1 MALSPNIC
9 GVILAAGFSSRMGR
23 DKALLPW
30 PPVDEGVP
38 AANTFLGAMIDLLQ
52 AHSELV
58 IVVAGKNAPALT
70 PVVYAHG
77 AFLAVNRQPER
88 GQFSSLQVGLQEV
101 INHGR
106 DAAFIALID
115 RPPVL
120 PGTLQ
125 EMREAFF
132 DSDSD
137 VWAVVPELHRGE
149 ELIHGH
155 PILIGKEMIDAF
167 RHAPVNTTARDVE
180 HQYQQHIRYVP
191 VDDPRL
197 AMNVDTPEDYQRLAT
212 ALRDEFRL
220 PAPTPAASP
229 S

>member
-1 MALSPNIC
+1 MALSPSIC
-9 GVILAAGFSSRMGR
+9 GVVLAAGFSSRMGR

-30 PPVDEGVP
+30 PPVAEGTP
-38 AANTFLGAMIDLLQ
+38 AANTFLGATIDLLQ
-52 AHSELV
+52 AHSDLV
-58 IVVAGKNAPALT
+58 IVVAGTNAPVIS

-77 AFLAVNRQPER
+77 GFLAVNRRPER

-120 PGTLQ
+120 PRTLQ
-125 EMREAFF
+125 ELREAFL
-132 DSDSD
+132 SADSD
-137 VWAVVPELHRGE
+137 VWAVVPEFRHGKE
-149 ELIHGH
+149 IIHGH
-155 PILIGKEMIDAF
+155 PILIGCEMIDAF
-167 RHAPVNTTARDVE
+167 RRAPATATAREVE

-197 AMNVDTPEDYQRLAT
+197 AMNVDTPEDYARLVTT
-212 ALRDEFRL
+212 AMV
-220 PAPTPAASP
+220 PAEKQF
-229 S
+229 